1 MTQKAATPYK
11 NRRFSNLQKF
21 KVILIESICRPSS
34 QIAQIMD

>member
-21 KVILIESICRPSS
+21 KVIIESICRPSS